1 MSLKEPLLVVEST
14 RRSASFGY
22 SCAVLAKTVVGTGM
36 FALPPAI
43 RATGWV
49 FGTLMVL
56 TSSIASTYALVAI
69 IATIHELR
77 RRGGVGGLDG
87 RIEFEQMTRAAFS
100 SGSRLGR
107 LVNGVIVV
115 VAIVGQL
122 GSIIGF
128 VAFVSANMLDIT
140 PEGIFHWHIV
150 LLYCAFLAPMSLLR
164 DTTHPVFE
172 GAMHFGNLAVAV
184 AVATVLY
191 SGFAES
197 GVHELP
203 RAADP
208 TGLGLG
214 FGVNI
219 FMFTAY
225 MEVVSIEQDMA
236 DRSRFMPMIVT
247 TLIAITALYLA
258 FGLLVYSFYGE
269 ATGRLWLGDGWVDAT
284 ILQNI
289 ESTSGL
295 VQAVKV
301 AYSLNLLLMRPIV
314 LLPASKAMED
324 ALGVVASPAARI
336 ALVGVIGVGAV
347 VLPSFEV
354 VTAIMGGLTALLAFT
369 VPALCYLSVC
379 GGSLGPME
387 RAWLVVVGLLG
398 VGGCVY
404 TLADLVPK

>member
-1 MSLKEPLLVVEST
+1 
-14 RRSASFGY
+14 
-22 SCAVLAKTVVGTGM
+22 
-36 FALPPAI
+36 
-43 RATGWV
+43 
-49 FGTLMVL
+49 MVL
-56 TSSIASTYALVAI
+56 TSSIASTYAPVAI

-150 LLYCAFLAPMSLLR
+150 LMYCAFLAPMSLLR

-197 GVHELP
+197 GVHGLP

-247 TLIAITALYLA
+247 TLIAILRCTSRSACSCTPFTARRQ
-258 FGLLVYSFYGE
+258 
-269 ATGRLWLGDGWVDAT
+269 GRLWLGDGWVDAT

-289 ESTSGL
+289 ESTSEL
-295 VQAVKV
+295 VQAIKV
-301 AYSLNLLLMRPIV
+301 AYSLNLLLMV
-314 LLPASKAMED
+314 VCCCASKAMED
-324 ALGVVASPAARI
+324 ALGVVASAAARI

-354 VTAIMGGLTALLAFT
+354 VTASWA
-369 VPALCYLSVC
+369 V
-379 GGSLGPME
+379 
-387 RAWLVVVGLLG
+387 
-398 VGGCVY
+398 
-404 TLADLVPK
+404 

>member
-1 MSLKEPLLVVEST
+1 MVRAL
-14 RRSASFGY
+14 
-22 SCAVLAKTVVGTGM
+22 TV
-36 FALPPAI
+36 A
-43 RATGWV
+43 AT
-49 FGTLMVL
+49 
-56 TSSIASTYALVAI
+56 ACLVA
-69 IATIHELR
+69 ACVSEEKAPAF
-77 RRGGVGGLDG
+77 D
-87 RIEFEQMTRAAFS
+87 RAAF
-100 SGSRLGR
+100 GDTHEITGFEALPEDVLGLWR
-107 LVNGVIVV
+107 SEGYGWI
-115 VAIVGQL
+115 
-122 GSIIGF
+122 F
-128 VAFVSANMLDIT
+128 DIT
-140 PEGIFHWHIV
+140 PDGILHWHIV

-269 ATGRLWLGDGWVDAT
+269 ATGRL
-284 ILQNI
+284 
-289 ESTSGL
+289 
-295 VQAVKV
+295 
-301 AYSLNLLLMRPIV
+301 
-314 LLPASKAMED
+314 
-324 ALGVVASPAARI
+324 
-336 ALVGVIGVGAV
+336 
-347 VLPSFEV
+347 
-354 VTAIMGGLTALLAFT
+354 
-369 VPALCYLSVC
+369 
-379 GGSLGPME
+379 
-387 RAWLVVVGLLG
+387 
-398 VGGCVY
+398 
-404 TLADLVPK
+404 